1 MECAFAD
8 CEKPRASRGLCPGHY
23 EQVRRGKKLT
33 PLRHKTT
40 NTVTKQCS
48 FDGCGRDAAS
58 RGLCKAHYHQSRTR
72 KTLTP
77 LRERNVRPANV
88 SDEDWF
94 MTLTDKQGPDDCWLW
109 LGGKDSAEYGV
120 FYSGPTRH
128 YAHRF
133 SYQMAHGV
141 DPAGATVARECSRTE
156 CVNPAHLYLIL
167 PIEVEAW

>member
-1 MECAFAD
+1 MECTFAG
-8 CEKPRASRGLCPGHY
+8 CEKTKNTRGLCSGHY
-23 EQVRRGKKLT
+23 QQARSGKELT
-33 PLRHKTT
+33 PLRHKAASGTT
-40 NTVTKQCS
+40 TLCS
-48 FDGCGRDAAS
+48 FEGCGRTALTM
-58 RGLCKAHYHQSRTR
+58 GLCGSHYQQSRTH

-77 LRERNVRPANV
+77 LRKSNIRPPNM

-94 MTLTDKQGPDDCWLW
+94 MTLVDKQGPDECWKW
-109 LGGKDSAEYGV
+109 VGGKVSAGYGV
-120 FYSGPTRH
+120 FYNSTARH